1 MFYGVTTNAVQRTR
15 GLLVTGIALLLLS
28 SPAFAGDQDQT
39 ANSSTQSTSAAP
51 PPDFLLGRP
60 RATIGARGSMLVA
73 SAKSDLFDFVTE
85 TLDIARSDF
94 NTGSFAAEIGY
105 SVTPRFDILGTWD
118 LNAISHASDYR
129 DWQDN
134 RGLPIQQTTQLKQMN
149 VTLSG
154 KFSLLPRG
162 RAISRLA
169 WIPRTF
175 IPYVGAGGGY
185 GRYEFRQNGDFVD
198 FDNNNRV
205 FSDTFTS
212 RGWAPTFHVL
222 GGTDIQVYRHLML
235 SLDARYAWQKATLS
249 QDFID
254 FEPIDLGGFRFGA
267 GVHFAF

>member
-1 MFYGVTTNAVQRTR
+1 MAYVMAKSVQQMR
-15 GLLVTGIALLLLS
+15 GLLVSCTALLLLA
-28 SPAFAGDQDQT
+28 SPVFAGDQDPS
-39 ANSSTQSTSAAP
+39 ASASTQGASSAP

-60 RATIGARGSMLVA
+60 RGSVGVRGSMLVA
-73 SAKSDLFDFVTE
+73 SAKSDLFDFVTDVLAIE
-85 TLDIARSDF
+85 KSDF
-94 NTGSFAAEIGY
+94 NTGSFAAEVGY
-105 SVTPRFDILGTWD
+105 SLTPRFDLVGTMD
-118 LNAISHASDYR
+118 LNGVNRPSDYR

-134 RGLPIQQTTQLKQMN
+134 RGLPIQQTTELKQLN
-149 VTLSG
+149 FTVSG

-198 FDNNNRV
+198 FDNGNRV
-205 FSDTFTS
+205 FTDTFLS
-212 RGWAPTFHVL
+212 RGWSPTVHVM

-235 SLDARYAWQKATLS
+235 SFDARYSWQHATLS
-249 QDFID
+249 NDFID

-267 GVHFAF
+267 GIHLAF